1 VKYFIPCST
10 KLADESEPI
19 PGRDITLHN
28 AMKTLVIKYPQCVSV
43 MEFSDKSHATP
54 KHVNGKSTSMEGFG
68 GGESGE
74 SGEGLMSTASATTM
88 VRTGYTNVMI
98 MMVFFIFIV
107 ICLYIPG
114 LAPGSDDTTL
124 TYPIW
129 ASSIITTVLMTM
141 YTVKTY
147 GANVMS
153 TFASLVF
160 VFALPNIGLGV
171 ILGSFPGWITPFS
184 NTIGYFVS
192 SMIDGDAI
200 NGSFK
205 EGVKDKISQFAIDPA
220 VILNS
225 ISATDIGE
233 SDIEGL
239 VDELFGRGG
248 DVGSVRTKDGSAQQG
263 GAGDV
268 QSLIKGF
275 VVRKDRIAYAVWV
288 FLISSL
294 TSTIAARM
302 ITDSGN

>member
-1 VKYFIPCST
+1 
-10 KLADESEPI
+10 
-19 PGRDITLHN
+19 
-28 AMKTLVIKYPQCVSV
+28 
-43 MEFSDKSHATP
+43 MEFSDKSSATP
-54 KHVNGKSTSMEGFG
+54 KHVNGKGTSMEGFG
-68 GGESGE
+68 GGEGGESVE
-74 SGEGLMSTASATTM
+74 SGEGLMTTASATTM
-88 VRTGYTNVMI
+88 IRTGYTNVMI

-129 ASSIITTVLMTM
+129 ASSIVTTVLMTM

-153 TFASLVF
+153 TFVSLVF
-160 VFALPNIGLGV
+160 VFALPNIGLGL
-171 ILGSFPGWITPFS
+171 ILGSFPGWIVPFS
-184 NTIGYFVS
+184 NTIGYFIS
-192 SMIDGDAI
+192 NMIDGDAI
-200 NGSFK
+200 NGLFK

-233 SDIEGL
+233 SDIKGL
-239 VDELFGRGG
+239 VNELFGSGG
-248 DVGSVRTKDGSAQQG
+248 DVENNVLKGGSAQQG